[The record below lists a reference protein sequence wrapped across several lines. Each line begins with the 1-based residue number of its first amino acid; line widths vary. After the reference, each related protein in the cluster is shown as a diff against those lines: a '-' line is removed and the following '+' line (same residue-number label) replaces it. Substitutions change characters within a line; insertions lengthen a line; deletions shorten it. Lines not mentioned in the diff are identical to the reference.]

1 MKRYFCAVILS
12 AGVFLASCA
21 AAPEF
26 RSAADEMLYRS
37 IIAGD
42 IESVAVS
49 VADGA
54 NIDRLRRGRFVN
66 INMVEFA
73 ADMGHMDIAEWL
85 IESGADVNH
94 KTSVMGETL
103 LMSMAAAGEYDFSK
117 LLLEHG
123 ADISAKN
130 RLFDTALEYAFMA
143 PGSVSEP
150 EIDGMVI
157 MLLRHGAQ
165 IERRTLIAALSGHSG
180 DGDGDGRY
188 GLVRRVVL
196 ALRNE
201 GVATRLNPAVE
212 AAILGDGVS
221 ALSLMAEGRLSARD
235 KEQIIF
241 YTAAFGEPETL
252 QRLENKGL
260 NLDKTDK
267 DGSTLL
273 IIAARYGNEP
283 VVRHLVHSGA
293 DADARNR
300 LGKTAADSAAGND
313 AIAAFLES
321 GFYAHETYAAI
332 AACVCR
338 CVCLD

>member
-1 MKRYFCAVILS
+1 MKRYLCAAALS
-12 AGVFLASCA
+12 AGVLLTSCA

-26 RSAADEMLYRS
+26 RSSADEMLYRS

-42 IESVAVS
+42 IEAVATS

-103 LMSMAAAGEYDFSK
+103 LMSMAAAGEYDFCR
-117 LLLEHG
+117 LLLKHG
-123 ADISAKN
+123 ADIGAKN

-150 EIDGMVI
+150 EIDMMVT
-157 MLLRHGAQ
+157 MLLENGAQ

-180 DGDGDGRY
+180 SGDGDGRY

-196 ALRNE
+196 DLRE
-201 GVATRLNPAVE
+201 HGVATRLNPAVE

-221 ALSLMAEGRLSARD
+221 ALALIAEGRLSVRD
-235 KEQIIF
+235 KEQILF

-252 QRLENKGL
+252 QRLESKGL
-260 NLDKTDK
+260 SLGGTDR

-283 VVRHLVHSGA
+283 VVRHLIHNGA
-293 DADARNR
+293 DVDARNR
-300 LGKTAADSAAGND
+300 SGKTAADSAVDD
-313 AIAAFLES
+313 AIAAFLEMGS
-321 GFYAHETYAAI
+321 YVYGTYAAVD
-332 AACVCR
+332 ACVCR
-338 CVCLD
+338 CVC